1 MRFSLSLIALA
12 APYLVSAL
20 PFKHKR
26 AAATDILVLQFAD
39 VLEQL
44 ETQFYS
50 QALSTFQVSD
60 FTTAGFFDA
69 QIPIQLFTSIQL
81 DESTHSTTLQSA
93 ILAEGAKPISGCTF
107 DFSSV
112 LTDVATMAATAR
124 VVENVGV
131 GAYLGAATLI
141 SDPQLL
147 SAAATIL
154 TVEARHQTILNV
166 LAGGSAI
173 PASFDMA
180 LTPPQVLAIAGA
192 FISGCDTGIT
202 PNAALAVTN
211 TGSVTTGTTLS
222 FSSSALNGSV
232 DTSMMIG
239 DLPAAV
245 VLPYSACTV
254 PAGINGPVLIFV
266 TSDDQALA
274 NDVVIQAT
282 ETVLAG
288 PAMAFIDIVTEEIDI
303 VVKSGSSSSSSSSG
317 SGSSGSG
324 SSGSGSSGSGSS
336 SSASATGT
344 ASASESTST
353 TTISPGDAS
362 SIEASAT
369 ATAAGALATGINSG
383 SADVT
388 LGGPNQY
395 VGPSPDGHTFVM
407 GWSMSS

>member
-1 MRFSLSLIALA
+1 
-12 APYLVSAL
+12 
-20 PFKHKR
+20 
-26 AAATDILVLQFAD
+26 
-39 VLEQL
+39 
-44 ETQFYS
+44 
-50 QALSTFQVSD
+50 
-60 FTTAGFFDA
+60 
-69 QIPIQLFTSIQL
+69 
-81 DESTHSTTLQSA
+81 
-93 ILAEGAKPISGCTF
+93 
-107 DFSSV
+107 
-112 LTDVATMAATAR
+112 MAATAR

-239 DLPAAV
+239 DLPSAV

-303 VVKSGSSSSSSSSG
+303 VVKSGSSSSSG
-317 SGSSGSG
+317 SGSSGNN

-336 SSASATGT
+336 SSASVTGT